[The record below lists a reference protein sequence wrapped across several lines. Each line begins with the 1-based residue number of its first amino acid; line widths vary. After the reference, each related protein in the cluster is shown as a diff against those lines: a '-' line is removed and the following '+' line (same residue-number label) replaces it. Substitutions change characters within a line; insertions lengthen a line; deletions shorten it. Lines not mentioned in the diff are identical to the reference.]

1 MSVGPPRGTQMGF
14 RLQQFCA
21 QNPGDAAC
29 TNDGGPTW
37 ANPSV
42 GTAATS
48 DDVQVSPPAQLSAS
62 RGN

>member
-1 MSVGPPRGTQMGF
+1 MGF

-21 QNPGDAAC
+21 QNLGDAAC